1 MSLESVLLEFGAVEV
16 SAMALYS
23 DVFRL
28 GSGFIQGVGEEPGY
42 HKANP
47 IILGSFNGE
56 MRRRILFEDT
66 FEETLAEFQQ
76 ADWAIANGLTYW
88 GKANT
93 AEAQSKM
100 CALVFDLDGQDPGGK
115 CLENLLAGTVNWPI
129 QAYPQPQYVAL
140 SGSNVH
146 LYYVLEEP
154 LSLYPNVK
162 TQLKD
167 LKYRLTD
174 LLWNKY
180 TSKDKYPQHQGINQG
195 FRVIGGRTKGG
206 VAVRAFRLNAHPTT
220 VEELNGF
227 VEPEH
232 RVDLSARWCATTSL
246 DQARAKWPGWYARVV
261 EGGAPAGRHAWPVKE
276 DLYLWWLRKVPEQ
289 AVPGHRYFCIMT
301 LAVFAAKCGIT
312 DHEQVKADAMAL
324 LPALNRFPG
333 CAPFTERDIDSALEC
348 LDERYVTF
356 PRKDL
361 ERLTAVP
368 MPPNKRNYRKR
379 ALHLRMARSNLEIL
393 SEDAGHALQGRPKG
407 GGVKRDLIRSYAREH
422 PDANH
427 SEIARALGVSRP
439 TVIKW
444 LKDA

>member
-1 MSLESVLLEFGAVEV
+1 MEV
-16 SAMALYS
+16 YS
-23 DVFRL
+23 DLFRL
-28 GSGFIQGVGEEPGY
+28 GSGFIQRDGEEGGH

-47 IILGSFNGE
+47 IILGEFNGR

-66 FEETLAEFQQ
+66 FEETLEGFQQ
-76 ADWAIANGLTYW
+76 ADWAILNGLTYW
-88 GKANT
+88 GRANT

-100 CALVFDLDGQDPGGK
+100 CAMVFDLDGQDAGGR
-115 CLENLLAGTVNWPI
+115 CLGNLLAGTVNWPI

-146 LYYVLEEP
+146 LYYVFEEP
-154 LSLYPNVK
+154 LSLYPNTKV
-162 TQLKD
+162 QLKD

-174 LLWNKY
+174 VLWNRY
-180 TSKDKYPQHQGINQG
+180 TSRDEHPQHQGINQG

-206 VAVRAFRLNAHPTT
+206 GTCRAFRLNAHPTT

-232 RVDLSARWCATTSL
+232 RADLSARWCATTSL

-276 DLYLWWLRKVPEQ
+276 DLYRWWLRKVPEQ
-289 AVPGHRYFCIMT
+289 AAPGHRYFCVMA
-301 LAVFAAKCGIT
+301 LAVFAAKCGIA
-312 DHEQVKADAMAL
+312 DVGRVRADAMSL

-356 PRKDL
+356 PRRDL
-361 ERLTAVP
+361 ERLTAVS
-368 MPPNKRNYRKR
+368 MPPNKRNGRKQVQHMAVMR
-379 ALHLRMARSNLEIL
+379 AI
-393 SEDAGHALQGRPKG
+393 QGVTDPDGSWRNKDGAPK
-407 GGVKRDLIRSYAREH
+407 KRDAVVAYAAAH

-427 SEIARALGVSRP
+427 SQIARALGVSRP

-444 LKDA
+444 LKGGEGQKPA

>member
-1 MSLESVLLEFGAVEV
+1 MDV
-16 SAMALYS
+16 YS

-28 GSGFIQGVGEEPGY
+28 GSGFIQREGEEPGL

-47 IILGSFNGE
+47 IALGSFDGK

-66 FEETLAEFQQ
+66 FEETLAEFQS
-76 ADWAIANGLTYW
+76 ADWAITNGLTYW
-88 GKANT
+88 GRANT
-93 AEAQSKM
+93 AEAQSKV
-100 CALVFDLDGQDPGGK
+100 CAMVFDLDGQDAEGRLLG
-115 CLENLLAGTVNWPI
+115 NFLAGTCNEPI
-129 QAYPQPQYVAL
+129 QAYPRPQYVAL
-140 SGSNVH
+140 SGHNVH
-146 LYYVLEEP
+146 LYFVLGEP

-162 TQLKD
+162 SQLKD

-174 LLWNKY
+174 VLWNRY
-180 TSKDKYPQHQGINQG
+180 TSCDKNPQHQGINQG

-206 VAVRAFRLNAHPTT
+206 GKCRAFRLNAHPTT

-232 RVDLSARWCATTSL
+232 RADLSALWCATTSL

-289 AVPGHRYFCIMT
+289 AVPGHRYFCVMA

-312 DHEQVKADAMAL
+312 DEGRVRADAMSL

-333 CAPFTERDIDSALEC
+333 CDPFVERDVDSALEC
-348 LDERYVTF
+348 MDERYVTF
-356 PRKDL
+356 PRRDL
-361 ERLTAVP
+361 ERLTAVQ
-368 MPPNKRNYRKR
+368 MPPNKRNGRKR
-379 ALHLRMARSNLEIL
+379 QQHMGYLNGLRKMRRDVLG
-393 SEDAGHALQGRPKG
+393 EDEYGKSGRPKG
-407 GGVKRDLIRSYAREH
+407 SGEKRDLVRSYAAAH